1 MNWRTIP
8 PLIRKDLTIFFRNRF
23 YAFISIFALAA
34 YTGFY
39 YLMPQQVD
47 EVIEVGLHVPASAA
61 DAEQLLGADGLYFRR
76 FASLAEMQ
84 RAVEDRQITAGI
96 AFPENLTADLRAGK
110 KPTLDIY
117 VLSDLDRNTREA
129 MQIAVEALSLGM
141 TGQTLNIE
149 TNDILLGRD
158 MAGMQVPPRDRILPL
173 FILVLLMFE
182 TMGLASLLA
191 EEIQTGTIRA
201 LLVSPMS
208 AADLFFAKGLV
219 SVGLVMF
226 QAVVITTA
234 TGALFAA
241 PLLLLVTLLLGA
253 LLVTAIGFLIG
264 AAGKDMLSVMSWGV
278 LVLVLLGIPA
288 FGVLFPGMLTGWSRL
303 PPSHYLADTIHQV
316 INFGASWQQVYNNLL
331 ILLAWNAA
339 LLLAGVLVLKRKFT

>member
-1 MNWRTIP
+1 
-8 PLIRKDLTIFFRNRF
+8 
-23 YAFISIFALAA
+23 
-34 YTGFY
+34 
-39 YLMPQQVD
+39 
-47 EVIEVGLHVPASAA
+47 
-61 DAEQLLGADGLYFRR
+61 
-76 FASLAEMQ
+76 
-84 RAVEDRQITAGI
+84 
-96 AFPENLTADLRAGK
+96 
-110 KPTLDIY
+110 
-117 VLSDLDRNTREA
+117 

-226 QAVVITTA
+226 QAVVITPA